1 MREVAGDFLFN
12 KGQIRLNLS
21 SRAIVVGSQF
31 DCFTLLCLLRQL
43 DVSTPL
49 YEGVDR
55 LCFMIRS
62 GNLRQHCFICREY
75 AKYMAG
81 RKRQVGVTLSD
92 DQIAKLV
99 MKAEAEG
106 MSQSGFVRRIILLY
120 LRGDLMTSEE
130 HKRLLNDEM
139 LKYEKQ
145 HGGVY

>member
-1 MREVAGDFLFN
+1 
-12 KGQIRLNLS
+12 
-21 SRAIVVGSQF
+21 
-31 DCFTLLCLLRQL
+31 
-43 DVSTPL
+43 
-49 YEGVDR
+49 
-55 LCFMIRS
+55 MIGC
-62 GNLRQHCFICREY
+62 GNLRQHCFICREC
-75 AKYMAG
+75 AKYMSG